1 MKHEHKKPEP
11 EHELA
16 QENNQAAFVQKY
28 YHVSYDDVFEYVAVV
43 VRARRHFHCL
53 RPTLHRKCF
62 VNLLSFFLKL
72 FNEEQVMIIIKLWN
86 YLKFHLFFFV
96 NMPSFFPLSHNS
108 LPNSHLWKTFNFLLE

>member
-1 MKHEHKKPEP
+1 MGKDDFGGTVKFYLCVNVTFLLCELVQQATLANSLQLKRIKHKTWAMLNEHEQKPEP
-11 EHELA
+11 ERA

-62 VNLLSFFLKL
+62 VNLFSFFLK
-72 FNEEQVMIIIKLWN
+72 
-86 YLKFHLFFFV
+86 
-96 NMPSFFPLSHNS
+96 
-108 LPNSHLWKTFNFLLE
+108 